1 MSRTIQL
8 VSASKKLFCSECLNL
23 SARLPHDLSRLNLM
37 SGRLRQFVLPS
48 FSIPKS
54 YSNFT
59 CTSALKTKSCTTNVH
74 SELLKRHSSTNRQ
87 LPPKSSQSKN
97 QGAEKSPVSW
107 KTVAV
112 VGTICGL
119 GLCAFK
125 YVKQEKEQAMRRQ
138 KQVGKPLL
146 GGPWELTDHNGK
158 RRSNED
164 FYGQWILLYFGFT
177 NCPDICPD
185 YVEKIV
191 NFVGQCD
198 ADKAMPSIQP
208 IVITVD
214 PDRDTAEALKD
225 YLAEFSPKLLGM
237 TGTKDDINKATRAY
251 RVYYSMGPKDE
262 DNDYIVDHSIISYLV
277 NPKGEFVDYFGQ
289 NKTADEMFSTT
300 QKHVKK
306 FKL

>member
-1 MSRTIQL
+1 MTFSKQFLCSNCLKISAFPHALNINR
-8 VSASKKLFCSECLNL
+8 VSAIVARQYLTSHSSSNTTSTKKYPFICPE
-23 SARLPHDLSRLNLM
+23 A
-37 SGRLRQFVLPS
+37 F
-48 FSIPKS
+48 
-54 YSNFT
+54 
-59 CTSALKTKSCTTNVH
+59 
-74 SELLKRHSSTNRQ
+74 KRHYSTDKPPSS
-87 LPPKSSQSKN
+87 KS
-97 QGAEKSPVSW
+97 GAERSPVTW
-107 KTVAV
+107 KSVAV

-119 GLCAFK
+119 GLYAFK
-125 YVKQEKEQAMRRQ
+125 YVKQEKEQAMKRQ

-158 RRSNED
+158 RRSHED
-164 FYGQWILLYFGFT
+164 FFGQWVLLYFGFT

-191 NFVGQCD
+191 DFVGQCD
-198 ADKAMPSIQP
+198 ANKAMPSIQP

-237 TGTKDDINKATRAY
+237 TGSKDDINKATRAY

-306 FKL
+306 FQP